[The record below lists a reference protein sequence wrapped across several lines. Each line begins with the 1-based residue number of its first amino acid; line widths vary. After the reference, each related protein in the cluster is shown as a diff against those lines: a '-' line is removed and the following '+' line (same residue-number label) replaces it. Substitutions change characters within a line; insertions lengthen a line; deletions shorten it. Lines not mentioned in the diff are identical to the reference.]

1 LEHDDRES
9 GRSMGVGITL
19 KAVLRQ
25 FNSVVSSRLYPF
37 NTGSVLPQKA
47 RRVKGLFVAVPQI
60 ARNSATPPPRNPIN
74 LKPQEAA
81 ARPSKRVFG
90 NDQE

>member
-1 LEHDDRES
+1 
-9 GRSMGVGITL
+9 
-19 KAVLRQ
+19 
-25 FNSVVSSRLYPF
+25 
-37 NTGSVLPQKA
+37 
-47 RRVKGLFVAVPQI
+47 LFVAVPQI
-60 ARNSATPPPRNPIN
+60 VRNSATPPPRNPIN